1 MFRRKK
7 NIKCETKDEI
17 ICFTDKSPTGT
28 PTERLKESSKNPR
41 DSPSGKNFRELSDR
55 RLVESL
61 GRNPRESLSP
71 NGARAQR
78 SGSFEKLSGLLG
90 PEVIA
95 DIKKLSMAEEL
106 PEIN

>member
-1 MFRRKK
+1 MFRRKR

-17 ICFTDKSPTGT
+17 ICFVDNKS
-28 PTERLKESSKNPR
+28 PTERLKESKNPK
-41 DSPSGKNFRELSDR
+41 DSPSGK
-55 RLVESL
+55 
-61 GRNPRESLSP
+61 NPRESLSP

-78 SGSFEKLSGLLG
+78 SGSFEKLSGILG